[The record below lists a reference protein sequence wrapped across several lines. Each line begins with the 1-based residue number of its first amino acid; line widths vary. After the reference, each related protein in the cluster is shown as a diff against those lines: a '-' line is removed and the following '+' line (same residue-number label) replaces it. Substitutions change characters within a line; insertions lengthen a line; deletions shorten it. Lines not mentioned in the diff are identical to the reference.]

1 MNIKSQ
7 ATIYYA
13 YDLDGTSFKNVAT
26 SNTLT
31 TPLKVASLFAKKIA
45 NTSYFK
51 PGDIITYTII
61 VNNAS
66 SFKATNIKIKDKLD
80 NQTLLP
86 SSFNFYYLKDEGK
99 NVEFTNEKQKLE
111 FTISEMDSQ
120 SVCIISYKSKVNED
134 IDINKE
140 IKNQSVI
147 SSDEVKDFKTNSIDL
162 KQKYAKVVCE
172 KSILNDYAYLNTN
185 LTYKIIVKNIG
196 NYEAKDL
203 EIIDQLPETFKLSLD
218 DAVTINNKTISNYF
232 YNEEKCILTIPLD
245 FLDAQEEATIL
256 INGSIVK

>member
-45 NTSYFK
+45 NTAYYK
-51 PGDIITYTII
+51 PGDIITYTIV

-66 SFKATNIKIKDKLD
+66 NFKATNIKIKDKLD

-99 NVEFTNEKQKLE
+99 NVEFNSEKQKLE
-111 FTISEMDSQ
+111 FTISEMESQ
-120 SVCIISYKSKVNED
+120 SVCIITYKAKVNED
-134 IDINKE
+134 LSLDKE
-140 IKNQSVI
+140 IKNVSTI
-147 SSDEVKDFKTNSIDL
+147 SSDEVKDFKTNSLDL
-162 KQKYAKVVCE
+162 KQKYAKVTCE

-185 LTYKIIVKNIG
+185 LTYKIVVKNIG
-196 NYEAKDL
+196 NYKATNI
-203 EIIDQLPETFKLSLD
+203 EIVDELPETFKLSKEN
-218 DAVTINNKTISNYF
+218 AVLINDTETKNFSFDEGT
-232 YNEEKCILTIPLD
+232 CILTIPLES
-245 FLDAQEEATIL
+245 LDAESEISIL

>member
-66 SFKATNIKIKDKLD
+66 SFKATNIKIKDKFD
-80 NQTLLP
+80 KNGHY
-86 SSFNFYYLKDEGK
+86 SANF
-99 NVEFTNEKQKLE
+99 
-111 FTISEMDSQ
+111 
-120 SVCIISYKSKVNED
+120 
-134 IDINKE
+134 
-140 IKNQSVI
+140 
-147 SSDEVKDFKTNSIDL
+147 
-162 KQKYAKVVCE
+162 
-172 KSILNDYAYLNTN
+172 
-185 LTYKIIVKNIG
+185 
-196 NYEAKDL
+196 
-203 EIIDQLPETFKLSLD
+203 
-218 DAVTINNKTISNYF
+218 
-232 YNEEKCILTIPLD
+232 
-245 FLDAQEEATIL
+245 
-256 INGSIVK
+256 INGTTNVYNDAIKLLGVRCVSAKN